1 VAAGRWKLDPSQ
13 ILRKI
18 RRRSFRSKLRWSI
31 GVLCASLSLIA
42 LLAAIAFKAIR
53 IDQILLYSTAVYNE
67 LTKSAMDLKIHESN
81 SYFDLSLLV
90 VGALIGL
97 ILAKPEEA
105 RITLRDTPELLMFI
119 ASGVLLLSSML
130 CHVSYLT
137 SVTEACMNARF
148 DRQVTAFNPG
158 SEQNKEWK
166 TEAVIAGSSS
176 PVYTIENKLTME
188 DIRDPGIE
196 YLLKGQ
202 TIFVL
207 LGTALSA
214 LTILSAKFLKETP
227 TNGYS

>member
-1 VAAGRWKLDPSQ
+1 MPAGRWKFDPGQ
-13 ILRKI
+13 ILRKLH
-18 RRRSFRSKLRWSI
+18 RRSFRTKLRWSL
-31 GVLCASLSLIA
+31 GVVCASLSLLA

-137 SVTEACMNARF
+137 SVTEACMKARF
-148 DRQVTAFNPG
+148 DRQVTAFNPAR
-158 SEQNKEWK
+158 EQNQEWK
-166 TEAVIAGSSS
+166 TEAVIGGLRPRS
-176 PVYTIENKLTME
+176 
-188 DIRDPGIE
+188 IRSR
-196 YLLKGQ
+196 
-202 TIFVL
+202 T
-207 LGTALSA
+207 S
-214 LTILSAKFLKETP
+214 
-227 TNGYS
+227 